1 MESTESEEDLL
12 SELPS
17 DILVSILEKLA
28 VRDAVRVGVL
38 SLAMAVSPHS
48 AA

>member
-17 DILVSILEKLA
+17 DISILEKLA